1 MQTEKARVVAGRAV
15 AGRGGRD
22 LSIVIPIYNEI
33 ENLGPLLAAI
43 RSALASI
50 EIDYEVVLVDD
61 GSTDGTREEM
71 RRFARRDG
79 RLVLVFL
86 RGNFGQTAAM
96 AAGFDVCR
104 GRNIVTMDGDLQ
116 NDPRDIPQL
125 LAKLDMG
132 YDIVCGW
139 RKDRQDRAF
148 TRKLPSWIA
157 NKMIALM
164 TGVSIHDTGCTL
176 KAYRSWVVRKLHL
189 YSDMHRFIPA
199 LASGVGASVGEIPVI
214 HHARR
219 YGESKYGIG
228 RTFKVMTDMLVIR
241 LLARFAAHPVRY
253 FAILSIPTFLIGV
266 ALALV
271 GLFQWRSTGLALALK
286 WDIHYMTGALVLG
299 MTAMNLFMLGL
310 LAELSVNVSR
320 FFLLAGF
327 DVRDSEEPKALSRG
341 KTA

>member
-1 MQTEKARVVAGRAV
+1 MGRWSQ
-15 AGRGGRD
+15 GPD
-22 LSIVIPIYNEI
+22 LSLVIPIYNEI
-33 ENLGPLLAAI
+33 ENLAPLLSAI
-43 RSALASI
+43 RTSL
-50 EIDYEVVLVDD
+50 EPTGLDYEIVLVDD

-71 RRFARRDG
+71 RRFARRDP
-79 RLVLVFL
+79 RHVLVFL

-116 NDPRDIPQL
+116 NDPRDIPAM
-125 LAKLDMG
+125 LAKLDEG
-132 YDIVCGW
+132 FDIVCGW

-157 NKMIALM
+157 NRMIATM

-199 LASGVGASVGEIPVI
+199 LASGVGAVVGEMPVT

-241 LLARFAAHPVRY
+241 LLARFSAHPVRY
-253 FAILSIPTFLIGV
+253 FAILSIPTFLVGM
-266 ALALV
+266 ALAFV
-271 GLFQWRSTGLALALK
+271 GLLQWSDAGLILADK

-327 DVRDSEEPKALSRG
+327 EIRESMEPKALSSG
-341 KTA
+341 GPA